1 MAGLASKTYGHA
13 LFTLAKEQKQTEALM
28 EEALVVSEVLK
39 ESPELLKFY
48 NHPKV
53 SLEEKKQL
61 TEQCFA
67 HRVSDSMTGF
77 LMLIV
82 ENGRQN
88 EMEDSLR
95 EFVAEVKEDAGIGL
109 VEIRS
114 ALPLSELQK
123 RKLEARLLATTH
135 YRSLETDYRVDANL
149 IGGLLIRIGDRV
161 MDASI
166 RTQLSEMTKELQQIQ
181 I

>member
-13 LFTLAKEQKQTEALM
+13 LFTLAKEQKRTKELM

-53 SLEEKKQL
+53 SLEEKKEL

-88 EMEDSLR
+88 ELEESLR
-95 EFVAEVKEDAGIGL
+95 QFVAEVKEDEGIGI
-109 VEIRS
+109 VEVCS
-114 ALPLSELQK
+114 ALPLTALQK
-123 RKLEARLLATTH
+123 QRLEARLLATTR
-135 YRSLETDYRVDANL
+135 YRSLETDYRVETEL
-149 IGGLLIRIGDRV
+149 IGGMVIRIKDRV
-161 MDASI
+161 LDASI